1 MRPSGSSMSSETTET
16 IGTESGPGTDEPDGA
31 DGADVSDGFN
41 SPEGSGNGFMGSG
54 SRTFIR

>member
-1 MRPSGSSMSSETTET
+1 MRPSGSNMSSETT
-16 IGTESGPGTDEPDGA
+16 GTESGPGTDETDGA